1 MGLLDRYRQ
10 APPSA
15 FGRMRHDVVLGLAP
29 AVLGGLFGLSGAIR
43 RMASP
48 PETDRTIALTV
59 ADRQV
64 VAHDQDVIALTLVG
78 EHLPR
83 WHPGAHIDIHLP
95 SGLVRQY
102 SLCGDPA
109 IPDSYRIAVRRIPDG
124 GGGSIEM
131 HDLTVGA
138 SITTHGPRNEFPL
151 TVPGYGSPA
160 RRFRFI
166 AGGIGITPI
175 LPMLR
180 LAQGRGVDWS
190 MVYAG
195 RSRDSLPF
203 VDEVSRFSAGRA
215 GNSADAGRAGNS
227 AEDRIQI
234 RTDDVD
240 GLPTATEL
248 LGDCPDGTAVYACG
262 PAPLLTAIRSELVD
276 RDNVELHFERFAA
289 PPVVDG
295 KTFTVSVAST
305 GETVRVGADETLL
318 SALNRAGVHAS
329 YSCQQ
334 GFCGTCRTRVLDGTA
349 EHRDTLLT
357 EPERD
362 NGMMLICI
370 SRAAEG
376 SHLTLD
382 L

>member
-1 MGLLDRYRQ
+1 MGFFDRYRQ

-15 FGRMRHDVVLGLAP
+15 FGRMRHDVVLGLAD
-29 AVLGGLFGLSGAIR
+29 AALAGLWGLSGAIR

-138 SITTHGPRNEFPL
+138 GITTHGPRNAFPL

-180 LAQGRGVDWS
+180 LAQSRGVDWS

-203 VDEVSRFSAGRA
+203 ADEVSRFG
-215 GNSADAGRAGNS
+215 
-227 AEDRIQI
+227 DRIQI
-234 RTDDVD
+234 RADDLG
-240 GLPTATEL
+240 GLPTAMEL

-295 KTFTVSVAST
+295 KEFTVSVAST

-357 EPERD
+357 DPERD
-362 NGMMLICI
+362 KGMMMICI
-370 SRAAEG
+370 SRATEG

>member
-1 MGLLDRYRQ
+1 MGLRERYRQ
-10 APPSA
+10 LPANPFRP
-15 FGRMRHDVVLGLAP
+15 RRRDVLIGVADTAISGMEALAA
-29 AVLGGLFGLSGAIR
+29 AVRKPRL
-43 RMASP
+43 P
-48 PETDRTIALTV
+48 DETDRTIALTV
-59 ADRQV
+59 TRRQV
-64 VAHDQDVIALTLVG
+64 VAHDQDVIALTLAG
-78 EHLPR
+78 HELPR
-83 WHPGAHIDIHLP
+83 WHPGSHIDIHLA

-102 SLCGDPA
+102 SLCGDPSVR
-109 IPDSYRIAVRRIPDG
+109 DSYRIAVRRIPDG

-138 SITTHGPRNEFPL
+138 TVTTHGPRNAFPL

-175 LPMLR
+175 LPMLG
-180 LAQGRGVDWS
+180 LAQKRGIDWS

-203 VDEVSRFSAGRA
+203 VDDVSAFG
-215 GNSADAGRAGNS
+215 
-227 AEDRIQI
+227 DRVII
-234 RTDDVD
+234 RTDDVS
-240 GLPTATEL
+240 GLPTPDDL
-248 LGDCPDGTAVYACG
+248 LGHCPAGTAVYACG
-262 PAPLLTAIRSELVD
+262 PAPMRTAIRSALVG
-276 RDNVELHFERFAA
+276 RDDVELHFERFAA

-295 KTFTVSVAST
+295 AEFSVSVAST

-318 SALNRAGVHAS
+318 AALNRAGVHAP

-334 GFCGTCRTRVLDGTA
+334 GFCGTCRTRVLGGDVD
-349 EHRDTLLT
+349 HRDTLLT
-357 EPERD
+357 DPERES
-362 NGMMLICI
+362 GMMLICI
-370 SRAAEG
+370 SRAAQD

>member
-1 MGLLDRYRQ
+1 MRLFDRYRQ

-15 FGRMRHDVVLGLAP
+15 FGRMRHDVTLGVADAALR
-29 AVLGGLFGLSGAIR
+29 GLWAMSGAIR
-43 RMASP
+43 NMSSP
-48 PETDRTIALTV
+48 PEPDNTIVLTV

-64 VAHDQDVIALTLVG
+64 VAHDQDVIALTLTG
-78 EHLPR
+78 QHLPR

-109 IPDSYRIAVRRIPDG
+109 TSDSYRIAVRRIPDG
-124 GGGSIEM
+124 GGGSIEV
-131 HDLTVGA
+131 HDALLVGA
-138 SITTHGPRNEFPL
+138 TVTTHGPRNAFPL

-166 AGGIGITPI
+166 AGGIGVTPI
-175 LPMLR
+175 LPMLG
-180 LAQGRGVDWS
+180 LAQRLGVDWS

-203 VDEVSRFSAGRA
+203 IDEMSQFG
-215 GNSADAGRAGNS
+215 
-227 AEDRIQI
+227 DRIAI
-234 RTDDVD
+234 RTDDVSD
-240 GLPTATEL
+240 LPTAAEL

-262 PAPLLTAIRSELVD
+262 PAPMLTAIRSELAA

-295 KTFTVSVAST
+295 TEFTVTVAST
-305 GETVRVGADETLL
+305 GETVRVGAEETLL
-318 SALNRAGVHAS
+318 SALNRLGVHAS

-334 GFCGTCRTRVLDGTA
+334 GFCGTCRTRVLDGA
-349 EHRDTLLT
+349 VDHRDTLLT
-357 EPERD
+357 DPERD
-362 NGMMLICI
+362 NGLMLICI
-370 SRAAEG
+370 SRATDG

>member
-1 MGLLDRYRQ
+1 MGLRERYRQ
-10 APPSA
+10 LPPNPFRRQRRDLLIGVAGALISA
-15 FGRMRHDVVLGLAP
+15 MD
-29 AVLGGLFGLSGAIR
+29 AVAGATR
-43 RMASP
+43 RVTLP
-48 PETDRTIALTV
+48 GELDRTIALTV
-59 ADRQV
+59 TDRRV
-64 VAHDQDVIALTLVG
+64 VAHDQDVIALTMVG
-78 EHLPR
+78 KDLPR

-102 SLCGDPA
+102 SLCGDPET
-109 IPDSYRIAVRRIPDG
+109 PDCYRIAVRRIPDG

-131 HDLTVGA
+131 HGLTVGA
-138 SITTHGPRNEFPL
+138 RVTTHGPRNAFPL
-151 TVPGYGSPA
+151 TVPGHGSPA

-180 LAQGRGVDWS
+180 LAHGRDVDWS

-203 VDEVSRFSAGRA
+203 VDEVSEFG
-215 GNSADAGRAGNS
+215 
-227 AEDRIQI
+227 DRVAI
-234 RTDDVD
+234 RTDDAN
-240 GLPTATEL
+240 GLPTAEEL

-262 PAPLLTAIRSELVD
+262 PAPMLTAIRSELAG
-276 RDNVELHFERFAA
+276 RDDVELHFERFAA

-295 KTFTVSVAST
+295 TEFTAAVAST
-305 GETVRVGADETLL
+305 GETVRVGAEETLL
-318 SALNRAGVHAS
+318 SALNRSGVHAS

-334 GFCGTCRTRVLDGTA
+334 GFCGTCRTRVLSVLGGAVD
-349 EHRDTLLT
+349 HRDTLLT
-357 EPERD
+357 DPERD
-362 NGMMLICI
+362 NGLMLICI
-370 SRAAEG
+370 SRAADG

>member
-1 MGLLDRYRQ
+1 
-10 APPSA
+10 
-15 FGRMRHDVVLGLAP
+15 
-29 AVLGGLFGLSGAIR
+29 
-43 RMASP
+43 
-48 PETDRTIALTV
+48 
-59 ADRQV
+59 
-64 VAHDQDVIALTLVG
+64 LVG

-83 WHPGAHIDIHLP
+83 WRPGAHIDIHLP

-102 SLCGDPA
+102 SLCGDPET
-109 IPDSYRIAVRRIPDG
+109 PDCYRIAVRRIPDG
-124 GGGSIEM
+124 GGGSIEV
-131 HDLTVGA
+131 HELSVGA
-138 SITTHGPRNEFPL
+138 SITTHGPRNAFPL

-180 LAQGRGVDWS
+180 LAQARGVDWS

-203 VDEVSRFSAGRA
+203 VDEVTRFG
-215 GNSADAGRAGNS
+215 G
-227 AEDRIQI
+227 RIQI
-234 RTDDVD
+234 RTDDIG
-240 GLPTATEL
+240 GLPTAEEL

-262 PAPLLTAIRSELVD
+262 PAPMLTAIRSGLAD

-295 KTFTVSVAST
+295 TEFTVAMAST
-305 GETVRVGADETLL
+305 GETVRVGAEETLL
-318 SALNRAGVHAS
+318 SALNRGRVHAS

-334 GFCGTCRTRVLDGTA
+334 GFCGTCRTRVIGGRAD
-349 EHRDTLLT
+349 HRDTLLT
-357 EPERD
+357 DPERD

-370 SRAAEG
+370 SRAADG